1 MELSVY
7 CKLTTNRTI
16 VFQKEYKSIIA
27 ISAKTWCVSADE
39 PCFGHDLHVGT
50 SIIAISAKTWCVSA
64 DEPCFGHDLHVGT
77 HDVAFHGLGSAHSI
91 HPVHFFAVQ
100 ICVPMGTCLLL

>member
-1 MELSVY
+1 MQLSVY
-7 CKLTTNRTI
+7 CKLTTNRMI
-16 VFQKEYKSIIA
+16 VFQKEYK
-27 ISAKTWCVSADE
+27 
-39 PCFGHDLHVGT
+39 

-77 HDVAFHGLGSAHSI
+77 HDVAFHGLGSTHSI